1 MIKLIA
7 SDMDGTLLDG
17 EGNVPPET
25 FDLIKRLKTAG
36 IGFVASSGRRF
47 DTLQELFAPM
57 SDQMDFV
64 ASNGAQV
71 VVAGRLKD
79 VVDLFDG
86 LHLVVFDRKI
96 SYLLDDEER
105 FERELDKNLPNPLR
119 VRDLPHPDT
128 SIIKVSIY
136 VDDAV
141 MDMAYI
147 LEREMGEDFVFA
159 PSGRKW
165 IDVMQ
170 RGVSKATGIKQVMA
184 ARHARAEEVVAFG
197 DSMNDYEILR
207 MVGTSIAMGNGR
219 SAIKEISTKV
229 IGPNTEH
236 AVQRE
241 LEALLSMMGK

>member
-1 MIKLIA
+1 MMQGAADRFKQDVCVERLEEELGGLRIQ
-7 SDMDGTLLDG
+7 
-17 EGNVPPET
+17 
-25 FDLIKRLKTAG
+25 DLGHFRPRQAAG
-36 IGFVASSGRRF
+36 HGDRFQGRRGPAEVAEQR
-47 DTLQELFAPM
+47 DAVHARHHEIRDHELDLRGVAVVDRERLFAVP
-57 SDQMDFV
+57 
-64 ASNGAQV
+64 G
-71 VVAGRLKD
+71 
-79 VVDLFDG
+79 FDHAVG
-86 LHLVVFDRKI
+86 VL
-96 SYLLDDEER
+96 
-105 FERELDKNLPNPLR
+105 FERLAG
-119 VRDLPHPDT
+119 DLPRPDT
-128 SIIKVSIY
+128 SIIKASIY

-170 RGVSKATGIKQVMA
+170 RGVSKATGIKQVME

-197 DSMNDYEILR
+197 DSMNDYEIMR